1 MGVIIIIAVFWL
13 LGLLMAWS
21 MCVVAARADRRM
33 EEIRHTHTDTD
44 ISRPADTG
52 HARRGRRP
60 VRAMDGCHDDNAGDG
75 RNNERTLPAENHRG
89 GAASSASS
97 SSHSRGGA
105 CAEAGSINRK
115 GGVTC

>member
-1 MGVIIIIAVFWL
+1 MGVIIIAVFWL

-21 MCVVAARADRRM
+21 MCVVAERADRRM

-52 HARRGRRP
+52 HAGRGRRP

-75 RNNERTLPAENHRG
+75 GTMNEHYLLKTIGGGGCLFGLILIPFARRRTRR
-89 GAASSASS
+89 
-97 SSHSRGGA
+97 SR
-105 CAEAGSINRK
+105 
-115 GGVTC
+115 

>member
-1 MGVIIIIAVFWL
+1 MGVIITIAVFWL

-52 HARRGRRP
+52 H
-60 VRAMDGCHDDNAGDG
+60 VD
-75 RNNERTLPAENHRG
+75 
-89 GAASSASS
+89 
-97 SSHSRGGA
+97 
-105 CAEAGSINRK
+105 
-115 GGVTC
+115 

>member
-89 GAASSASS
+89 GLPLQPHPHPIRAAAHAPKPVASTG
-97 SSHSRGGA
+97 RA
-105 CAEAGSINRK
+105 
-115 GGVTC
+115 V

>member
-1 MGVIIIIAVFWL
+1 MWKERHRERESPMQGGNTRGVIIIIAVFWL

-52 HARRGRRP
+52 H
-60 VRAMDGCHDDNAGDG
+60 VD
-75 RNNERTLPAENHRG
+75 
-89 GAASSASS
+89 
-97 SSHSRGGA
+97 
-105 CAEAGSINRK
+105 
-115 GGVTC
+115 

>member
-44 ISRPADTG
+44 ISRPVRQLHQPCRFETG
-52 HARRGRRP
+52 RP
-60 VRAMDGCHDDNAGDG
+60 VEYGQCHRHDMDVQ
-75 RNNERTLPAENHRG
+75 R
-89 GAASSASS
+89 
-97 SSHSRGGA
+97 
-105 CAEAGSINRK
+105 
-115 GGVTC
+115 

>member
-1 MGVIIIIAVFWL
+1 MWKERHRERESTMQGGNTIGVIIIIAVFWL

-52 HARRGRRP
+52 H
-60 VRAMDGCHDDNAGDG
+60 VD
-75 RNNERTLPAENHRG
+75 
-89 GAASSASS
+89 
-97 SSHSRGGA
+97 
-105 CAEAGSINRK
+105 
-115 GGVTC
+115 

>member
-60 VRAMDGCHDDNAGDG
+60 VRAMDGCHDGQHGHG
-75 RNNERTLPAENHRG
+75 RRRPDALRH
-89 GAASSASS
+89 
-97 SSHSRGGA
+97 HL
-105 CAEAGSINRK
+105 
-115 GGVTC
+115 

>member
-44 ISRPADTG
+44 IKP
-52 HARRGRRP
+52 ARRHRP
-60 VRAMDGCHDDNAGDG
+60 RGLAG
-75 RNNERTLPAENHRG
+75 NPP
-89 GAASSASS
+89 
-97 SSHSRGGA
+97 
-105 CAEAGSINRK
+105 
-115 GGVTC
+115 V